1 MSRVVIVTD
10 SASDLDPASAAA
22 AGIDM
27 VPLVSTFGDEEYLA
41 GVDMTAEQF
50 WARLTAPG
58 APFPRT
64 AAASAGAF
72 QAAFERA
79 FARGAQEVVCITVAG
94 TLSATLKSA
103 QIAAAA
109 VPGGRVHVIDS
120 WSATMGQGLLALL
133 AAERAAAGG
142 SASEIVAEVQ
152 LRIPD
157 LRLYVAL
164 ETLEYLRR
172 NGRISGARAALGT
185 VLSVKP
191 IITIVDG
198 LVEQADRVRTRS
210 KARERLIELLTV
222 RPLERVALLHAMTPD
237 IDAFGADLARAA
249 GFDRAA
255 MSVHLI
261 GPTIG
266 PHLGP
271 GTYGAVALFRHDP
284 A

>member
-1 MSRVVIVTD
+1 MGRVAIVTD
-10 SASDLDPASAAA
+10 SASDLDPGNAAA
-22 AGIDM
+22 AGIAM
-27 VPLVSTFGDEEYLA
+27 VPLLCTFGDEEYLS

-72 QAAFERA
+72 GTAFERA
-79 FARGAQEVVCITVAG
+79 FADGAEEIVCITVAG

-109 VPGGRVHVIDS
+109 LPGHAIHVVDS
-120 WSATMGQGLLALL
+120 WSATLGEGLLALL
-133 AAERAAAGG
+133 AAERAASGRP
-142 SASEIVAEVQ
+142 ASEIVAEVQ
-152 LRIPD
+152 RRIPD

-172 NGRISGARAALGT
+172 GGRISGARAALGT

-210 KARERLIELLTV
+210 KARERLIELLTA

-237 IDAFGADLARAA
+237 IDAFGADLAQAA
-249 GFDRAA
+249 GLDHAA
-255 MSVHLI
+255 MSVHVI

-271 GTYGAVALFRHDP
+271 GTYGAVALFRHDQG
-284 A
+284 